1 MKLTNSGGRV
11 NQRRIDV
18 KKRLEK
24 QLKEGT
30 KPVHSTK
37 NEFVKFGTTEP
48 LTEVDIKRIEKEISI
63 LESRIYSDDVANARR
78 TKKYRGG
85 GR

>member
-24 QLKEGT
+24 QLKDGT
-30 KPVHSTK
+30 KPVQSTK